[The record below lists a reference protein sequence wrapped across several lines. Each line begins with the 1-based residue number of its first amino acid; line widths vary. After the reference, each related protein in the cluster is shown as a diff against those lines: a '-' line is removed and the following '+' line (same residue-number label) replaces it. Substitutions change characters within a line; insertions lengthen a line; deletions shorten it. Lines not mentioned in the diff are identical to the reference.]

1 MSFKKLRYNL
11 LVIGLVAL
19 ICCYIGMNFLF
30 APAPLGINDGAS
42 QGEEDDDI
50 IIDDN
55 IKEDGND
62 EEPPA
67 DVEIPT
73 DAIELIQYGLDIINS
88 GNGYTSTI
96 STTIN
101 NEAVGVTAI
110 QYVDGK
116 VSKGV
121 NSKGEEVSVEENY
134 YHSNASGPAAG
145 MVANFFK
152 GFYVNETAGT
162 TQVAFTNDYDASA
175 QTYNIANAYRNETVA
190 TADALSEFKI
200 LQGQG
205 FPIKITKRN
214 VNITQDNT
222 RNKNVRIITVKVTDF
237 SSLSDNFI
245 DFFASTGQMKDINYS
260 YLEIKF
266 TINKNNG
273 YITKIQR
280 NETFTATA
288 VNVPVL
294 GSVGVT
300 SNVSV
305 TQSFQNMN
313 KQIVLADSL

>member
-1 MSFKKLRYNL
+1 MAVKNISRNDINIDLTL
-11 LVIGLVAL
+11 IG
-19 ICCYIGMNFLF
+19 F
-30 APAPLGINDGAS
+30 S
-42 QGEEDDDI
+42 
-50 IIDDN
+50 
-55 IKEDGND
+55 
-62 EEPPA
+62 
-67 DVEIPT
+67 
-73 DAIELIQYGLDIINS
+73 
-88 GNGYTSTI
+88 
-96 STTIN
+96 
-101 NEAVGVTAI
+101 
-110 QYVDGK
+110 
-116 VSKGV
+116 
-121 NSKGEEVSVEENY
+121 
-134 YHSNASGPAAG
+134 
-145 MVANFFK
+145 
-152 GFYVNETAGT
+152 
-162 TQVAFTNDYDASA
+162 
-175 QTYNIANAYRNETVA
+175 
-190 TADALSEFKI
+190 
-200 LQGQG
+200 
-205 FPIKITKRN
+205 TKRN